1 MNYTLLFIIG
11 FFIQTIIMIGLD
23 FASNKMDKKHRYYQ
37 LLQAFRVIIAAS
49 LIWLMISFFA
59 QIYMGWI
66 TFPE

>member
-23 FASNKMDKKHRYYQ
+23 FANSKINKENRYYP
-37 LLQAFRVIIAAS
+37 LLQVFRVIIAAS